1 MRAVITFAEL
11 LAYAKQQSRI
21 YSRDYFDPR
30 CPRPNEIAAW
40 QEDRRIRNRDRRRVF
55 KTFKEHIAANPPL
68 IPGHYGRLE
77 ITSKDVEFTA
87 CQYPARE
94 IWPVIFNY
102 LNQTTQTI

>member
-1 MRAVITFAEL
+1 MIAISDL

-30 CPRPNEIAAW
+30 WPRLDEIAAW
-40 QEDRRIRNRDRRRVF
+40 QKDRSIRDRDRRRVF
-55 KTFKEHIAANPPL
+55 KTFKDRIAVNPPL

-77 ITSKDVEFTA
+77 ITSKAVEYTA

-94 IWPVIFNY
+94 IWPAVFNY